1 MIKNTEYL
9 NRKNKFIEES
19 KELYDCNDLTNFANL
34 TTQFISYVDLLVVDF
49 EESKSL
55 NFNDYQKIAKTTAIY
70 PDEYKIIYPALS
82 LVGEAGEVANKVKK
96 IVRDGEDKMSSD
108 WKQQLASEIG
118 DVLWYCA
125 ALASDLNMSL
135 GVIASQN
142 KDKLEARLKKGT
154 LQGSGDKR

>member
-135 GVIASQN
+135 GAIASQN

>member
-70 PDEYKIIYPALS
+70 PDEYKIIYPALG

-96 IVRDGEDKMSSD
+96 IIRDGEDKMSPD
-108 WKQQLASEIG
+108 WKQQLAYEIG

-125 ALASDLNMSL
+125 ALASDLGIKL
-135 GVIASQN
+135 GDIASHN
-142 KDKLEARLKKGT
+142 RDKLEARLTKGT
-154 LQGSGDKR
+154 LQGDGDNR

>member
-70 PDEYKIIYPALS
+70 PDEYKIIYPALG